1 MALYRLAKSA
11 DSVTSGG
18 CPALY
23 STDDPAQMIAQ
34 GKFLTDDETAGLLEK
49 LDDET
54 AVAIPTETVMRGL
67 AKYATEQGD
76 DELAARLEAFVADR
90 GW

>member
-1 MALYRLAKSA
+1 MALYRLVKSG

-23 STDDPAQMIAQ
+23 STDDPARIIAQ
-34 GKFLTDDETAGLLEK
+34 GKFLTVEETAGLLEN

-54 AVAIPTETVMRGL
+54 AVAIPTETVLRGL
-67 AKYATEQGD
+67 AKFATEQGD
-76 DELAARLEAFVADR
+76 DELAARLESFAADR